1 MPVGGRCGAVA
12 IRSGKTTA
20 LSEGPLKGDPRGAE
34 NCQSWPI
41 EKMGRK
47 EVAEVL
53 AYRMMPLLV

>member
-12 IRSGKTTA
+12 TRSGKKTA
-20 LSEGPLKGDPRGAE
+20 LSEGPLQGNPRGAE

-47 EVAEVL
+47 EVDEAL
-53 AYRMMPLLV
+53 AYRMIPLLA